1 VQPNVDQTNGEVFT
15 DLFSDEDGIVPDADA
30 PKRWQQFSPSEA
42 MHLGRQHMVT
52 QIELLSFFKSV
63 PAATERRR
71 LDAKNYCKHILCEN
85 LLRPGFDW
93 LLPRSKLRE

>member
-1 VQPNVDQTNGEVFT
+1 MQPNVDQTNGEVFT

-71 LDAKNYCKHILCEN
+71 LDAKE
-85 LLRPGFDW
+85 LLQTR
-93 LLPRSKLRE
+93 LSREFVEAQFRLATAP